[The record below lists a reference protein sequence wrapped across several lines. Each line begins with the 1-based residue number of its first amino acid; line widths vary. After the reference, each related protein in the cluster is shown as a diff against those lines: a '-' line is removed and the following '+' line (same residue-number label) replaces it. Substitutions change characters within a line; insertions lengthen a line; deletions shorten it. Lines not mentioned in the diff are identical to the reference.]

1 MSLQTL
7 LKTYSKSIRKDER
20 SAGAGR
26 GTGQWKELGV
36 EKTPREFNCRD

>member
-1 MSLQTL
+1 MSLQAL
-7 LKTYSKSIRKDER
+7 LKSERKNIRKDER

-36 EKTPREFNCRD
+36 EKNPRQFKL